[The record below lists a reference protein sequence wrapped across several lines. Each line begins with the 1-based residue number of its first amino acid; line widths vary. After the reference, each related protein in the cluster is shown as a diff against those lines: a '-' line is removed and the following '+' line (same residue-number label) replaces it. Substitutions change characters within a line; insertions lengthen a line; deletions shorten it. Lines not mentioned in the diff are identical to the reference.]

1 MLALRASQHE
11 IMWIII
17 TYVNYNRDWI
27 YWSPPISAKASR
39 GKWYNVT
46 FNEMP
51 LTQTLCMYFETETPI
66 LWFHCDMFL
75 FLLQSYRFLNTAGQ
89 WLDWVVRHSIVEILP
104 IRFPRQSAYW
114 SKLSTN
120 YVTNDQP
127 TSQGKPPRRAFD
139 LIVWTCKQVKM
150 TKQISISGTNRQSVT
165 PV

>member
-1 MLALRASQHE
+1 M
-11 IMWIII
+11 
-17 TYVNYNRDWI
+17 V
-27 YWSPPISAKASR
+27 SR
-39 GKWYNVT
+39 HR
-46 FNEMP
+46 
-51 LTQTLCMYFETETPI
+51 LQTETPI

-75 FLLQSYRFLNTAGQ
+75 FLLQSYRFLDTAGQ

-127 TSQGKPPRRAFD
+127 TSQGKPPRHAFA

-150 TKQISISGTNRQSVT
+150 ILFPPVVPGLLLFLQIHIWSQTECLQSCDPDLEDWTHSSEKRAAREHWNLITSGR
-165 PV
+165 